1 MSPRKP
7 PDSAIPTDP
16 ADRLVISVTRARAR
30 TRKPQT
36 NQPVGSVGTAGG
48 DGRLA
53 GHSVEATAFGL
64 LSPTNLAG
72 YGGVLREV
80 MRDA

>member
-1 MSPRKP
+1 MPPHKP
-7 PDSAIPTDP
+7 PDPAIPTDP
-16 ADRLVISVTRARAR
+16 TDRLVISVTRARAR

-36 NQPVGSVGTAGG
+36 NQPVGSVGTASG

-53 GHSVEATAFGL
+53 SHPVEATALGF

-72 YGGVLREV
+72 SSGVLREV